1 MPLHL
6 PQLTRR
12 EFLRRSALASAA
24 IALAP
29 SSYAG
34 IFGKSRD
41 RHTFVFFSDTH
52 IAADP
57 AEIYLKVN
65 MTDHLA
71 ACVRE
76 LAGWP
81 VRPVA
86 VIVNGDLAYLFGK
99 PEDYAR
105 FAKGIQPVRAIAPIH
120 LLLGN
125 HDERE
130 NFWQAFPQ
138 DMAKVKSV
146 PQRQAAVF
154 SSDRANWFLL
164 DSLEVTDKTPG
175 ELGAV
180 QLGWLAREL
189 DARLHKPAVVVVHH
203 NPQFPKPTTG
213 LLDSAALMET
223 LAPRRQ
229 VKALIF
235 GHTHDWHIAQHESG
249 VHFINLPPT
258 SYAFREGRP
267 SGWVRATLAPDGA
280 EFELRSLDPRH
291 PEHTQAKQLKWRES

>member
-1 MPLHL
+1 MPFYL
-6 PQLTRR
+6 PRLTRR
-12 EFLRRSALASAA
+12 EFLKRSAIASAA

-65 MTDHLA
+65 MTDRLA

-76 LAGWP
+76 LAAWP

-99 PEDYAR
+99 PGDYAT
-105 FAKGIQPVRAIAPIH
+105 FAKGLQPVRAIAPIH

-130 NFWQAFPQ
+130 DFWRAFPQ

-146 PQRQAAVF
+146 PQRRAAVF

-175 ELGAV
+175 ELGAA

-189 DARLHKPAVVVVHH
+189 DSHPTKPAIVVVHH
-203 NPQFPKPTTG
+203 NPQFPKVTTG
-213 LLDSAALMET
+213 LLDTAELMDV

-235 GHTHDWHIAQHESG
+235 GHTHDWQITQHASG
-249 VHFINLPPT
+249 MHFINLPPT
-258 SYAFREGRP
+258 SYVFREGRP
-267 SGWVRATLAPDGA
+267 SGWVRVTLAQDSM
-280 EFELRSLDPRH
+280 EIELRSLDVNH
-291 PEHTQAKQLKWRES
+291 PEHGQVKRLKWRPG

>member
-1 MPLHL
+1 M
-6 PQLTRR
+6 
-12 EFLRRSALASAA
+12 
-24 IALAP
+24 I
-29 SSYAG
+29 G
-34 IFGKSRD
+34 
-41 RHTFVFFSDTH
+41 HTFVFFSDTH

-76 LAGWP
+76 LAAWP
-81 VRPVA
+81 VRPMA

-99 PEDYAR
+99 PEDYAT
-105 FAKGIQPVRAIAPIH
+105 FAKGIQPVRAIAPMH

-130 NFWQAFPQ
+130 NFWRAFPQ
-138 DMAKVKSV
+138 DMAKVKTV

-154 SSDRANWFLL
+154 SSDCANWFLL

-189 DARLHKPAVVVVHH
+189 DARRHKPAVVVVHH

-258 SYAFREGRP
+258 SYVFREGRP
-267 SGWVRATLAPDGA
+267 SGWVRATLARDGA

-291 PEHTQAKQLKWRES
+291 PEHAQVKQLKWREG